1 MQKGNKDQFFDFISA
16 KLEIDVELS
25 LTIGDD
31 QSTFEF
37 LVIAQS
43 NFPSKVT

>member
-1 MQKGNKDQFFDFISA
+1 MQEGNKDQFFDFISA
-16 KLEIDVELS
+16 KLEIDVNLS
-25 LTIGDD
+25 LTVGDD
-31 QSTFEF
+31 QSTFEL